1 MCVGGENTLVW
12 SIWTNITGYIVKMLT
27 SVRKHMQN
35 SAQHRILFISMG
47 SYGAINV
54 ENGFSSRSHV
64 SSPCMCVTGLTGQPT
79 YGNCVQESKL
89 KKKTG
94 ILHDVSRS
102 SIKPEI
108 LVQISQTQVLNT
120 SPFPPAYARTLQ

>member
-1 MCVGGENTLVW
+1 
-12 SIWTNITGYIVKMLT
+12 MLT
-27 SVRKHMQN
+27 SVRKHMKK
-35 SAQHRILFISMG
+35 SGQHRILFISIG

-108 LVQISQTQVLNT
+108 FVQISQTQVLNT
-120 SPFPPAYARTLQ
+120 FPSPPAYAQTLQ